1 MIYLDVLQ
9 LLALMGVKSKL
20 TILFGLYF
28 LQGLPYGFQIKFLP
42 LLLRDRN
49 FSLSKIGLS
58 RLLSL
63 PWLLKPAIAPLV
75 DGYGSLNSWITIC
88 LSGIAAT
95 YTIPALVGA
104 QNTSVI
110 LCSVL
115 CLNINMLASVQDIA
129 VDALTI
135 RLLKAEDLGRNNTLI
150 LLTEAQ

>member
-9 LLALMGVKSKL
+9 LLALMGVKSRL

-115 CLNINMLASVQDIA
+115 CLNMLASVQDIA

-135 RLLKAEDLGRNNTLI
+135 RLLKAEDLGRNSTLI